1 MESSEE
7 NIKNKELVKSNKSEF
22 ILYSVKSKY
31 ILIKIFDYL
40 QKNKNLAIIKYNK
53 ELQNIFNISI
63 KDYKEY
69 CDLFSPIEIELVTQE
84 NKYGK
89 FINIVNEE
97 DKKYFHIYFNN
108 NNSEEIKRYKLN
120 NNDKIRTIKIIIDY
134 QITSLY
140 CLFAMSNVI
149 EAIKRNNFF
158 KL

>member
-7 NIKNKELVKSNKSEF
+7 NIKNKELVKSNKSKF

-89 FINIVNEE
+89 FINILNEE
-97 DKKYFHIYFNN
+97 DKKYFHIYF
-108 NNSEEIKRYKLN
+108 
-120 NNDKIRTIKIIIDY
+120 III
-134 QITSLY
+134 IL
-140 CLFAMSNVI
+140 
-149 EAIKRNNFF
+149 K
-158 KL
+158 KLKNIN

>member
-1 MESSEE
+1 MESYEE
-7 NIKNKELVKSNKSEF
+7 NIKNKELVKSNKSEC

-53 ELQNIFNISI
+53 ELQNIFNITI
-63 KDYKEY
+63 KGYKEY
-69 CDLFSPIEIELVTQE
+69 CDLFSPIEIGLVTQE

-108 NNSEEIKRYKLN
+108 NNSEEIKRYK
-120 NNDKIRTIKIIIDY
+120 
-134 QITSLY
+134 
-140 CLFAMSNVI
+140 
-149 EAIKRNNFF
+149 
-158 KL
+158 